1 MVDKKITPEDLYK
14 KLNNNEK
21 VVILDVRAEEKFQ
34 QYHIEHPIA
43 DTVNLPKTK
52 ILGTDQQVEGLP
64 ETKEIV
70 VACTTGNSAQKCAD
84 VLSGQKVN
92 TIVLEGGIT
101 AWKEFLKTI

>member
-1 MVDKKITPEDLYK
+1 MSDKKITPEELYK

-34 QYHIEHPIA
+34 QYNIEHPMA
-43 DTVNLPKTK
+43 DTVNLPKTN
-52 ILGTDQQVEGLP
+52 ILGTDHQVSVLP
-64 ETKEIV
+64 EAKEIV

-92 TIVLEGGIT
+92 AIVLEGGIT
-101 AWKEFLKTI
+101 AWKEFLKKI